1 MQIYPMEESP
11 NKWVSNTMKITAVE
25 VDDEHD
31 CVREAVA
38 YDLPAY
44 NNRKLA
50 DKLVPTFFVKV
61 NGICGQ
67 RYYTVNFFRNPF
79 KKRTKLID
87 DALAGAMY
95 QYSIASNEKTTQ
107 AYNQVNKRN
116 RKKQEMQAAF
126 TYYLIIIMFFADVY
140 MNLVSDFSP
149 TVILFIWY
157 FLTAL
162 FALGLM
168 IDAIIHFNKRKNY
181 QLTFFTIAPMLFG
194 FSIIPS
200 MSMICYLVIVALAI
214 WSIVVQIMEVE
225 TPPELK
231 PLTGKE
237 QSSND

>member
-11 NKWVSNTMKITAVE
+11 NKWASDTMKITAVE
-25 VDDEHD
+25 VDDELD

-95 QYSIASNEKTTQ
+95 QYSIASNEKTTK

-116 RKKQEMQAAF
+116 RRKQEMQATFA
-126 TYYLIIIMFFADVY
+126 YYLIIIMFFVDVY
-140 MNLVSDFSP
+140 MNLITGFSP
-149 TVILFIWY
+149 AVILFIWY
-157 FLTAL
+157 LLTGL

-181 QLTFFTIAPMLFG
+181 LLTFFTIAPMLFG

-225 TPPELK
+225 MPPELK
-231 PLTGKE
+231 PYTGKE
-237 QSSND
+237 QASND